1 MWQTDIL
8 AALEAGAAE
17 SEICSL
23 DLAALEQAVHL
34 NQTRPGSGIDAGG
47 LALDLLYILIT
58 LDLLK
63 DERGAVASA
72 PESVRAEVTPG
83 SRPLAAEDSDKYQLT
98 LAQTPRAIR
107 RCTSQIAGCE
117 QVLEYIE
124 PCLARTCKPEGSR

>member
-34 NQTRPGSGIDAGG
+34 HQTRPGSGIDAGG
-47 LALDLLYILIT
+47 LALDLLYILTT

-63 DERGAVASA
+63 NERGPSYQPRRAS
-72 PESVRAEVTPG
+72 G
-83 SRPLAAEDSDKYQLT
+83 
-98 LAQTPRAIR
+98 R
-107 RCTSQIAGCE
+107 R
-117 QVLEYIE
+117 
-124 PCLARTCKPEGSR
+124 